1 MAINAVSRTEHVR
14 SLPTF
19 AEAASLIGLDP
30 SGVSRAVKKLGIE
43 PLLWGNREKHLAVAD
58 VFQLAIYANRRALEE
73 VGGALLDCVQREH
86 PEQADTIQ
94 AEIDA
99 FFASLP
105 EPKATPRDQF
115 IAELR
120 AGLPPEAAERAIEI
134 YLDLAS
140 KTR

>member
-30 SGVSRAVKKLGIE
+30 SGVSRAVKKLGIK
-43 PLLWGNREKHLAVAD
+43 PLPWGNREKHLAVAD
-58 VFQLAIYANRRALEE
+58 VFRLAIYANRRALEE
-73 VGGALLDCVQREH
+73 VGGALLDWAQREH